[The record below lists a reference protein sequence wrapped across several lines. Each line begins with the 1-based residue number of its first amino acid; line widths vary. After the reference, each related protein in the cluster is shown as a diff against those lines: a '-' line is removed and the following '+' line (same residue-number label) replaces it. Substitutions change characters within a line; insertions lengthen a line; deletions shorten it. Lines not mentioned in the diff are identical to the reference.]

1 MTEELNFKSICD
13 LATKTMGLPRG
24 SLSKA
29 SRKKKLQVVRQVA
42 AIIGRDEENIH
53 RKIIGKILNRDRS
66 LINYYEHT
74 HKPNYASYPLYRE
87 TFNKIYKAYKD
98 GENSKDFFY
107 DSDFMKKHL
116 LKNGVYETQESDI
129 ILVVKS
135 GHTECKIKTNYF
147 QFSKQIINIKEA
159 CLEYHITITV
169 L

>member
-1 MTEELNFKSICD
+1 MTEELNFKAICD
-13 LATKTMGLPRG
+13 LATKTMGLPQG
-24 SLSKA
+24 SLSKT
-29 SRKKKLQVVRQVA
+29 SRKKNLQVVRQVA

-98 GENSKDFFY
+98 NENTKEFFY
-107 DSDFMKKHL
+107 DADFMKKFL
-116 LKNGVYETQESDI
+116 IKNGAKETNESDI
-129 ILVVKS
+129 KLVVKS
-135 GHTECKIKTNYF
+135 GHCECQIKTNYF
-147 QFSKQIINIKEA
+147 EFSQQIINIKKA
-159 CLEYHITITV
+159 CKEYHITINV

>member
-13 LATKTMGLPRG
+13 IATSTMNLPKGVLANK
-24 SLSKA
+24 
-29 SRKKKLQVVRQVA
+29 SRKRELQVVRQVA

-53 RKIIGKILNRDRS
+53 RKTIGKILNRDRS

-98 GENSKDFFY
+98 GENSKEYFY
-107 DSDFMKKHL
+107 DSDFMKKYL
-116 LKNGVYETQESDI
+116 LKNGVYETKESDI
-129 ILVVKS
+129 ILEIKS
-135 GHTECKIKTNYF
+135 GETVCNIKTNYF
-147 QFSKQIINIKEA
+147 EFSKQIVNIKEA
-159 CLEYHITITV
+159 CSGYHITINI